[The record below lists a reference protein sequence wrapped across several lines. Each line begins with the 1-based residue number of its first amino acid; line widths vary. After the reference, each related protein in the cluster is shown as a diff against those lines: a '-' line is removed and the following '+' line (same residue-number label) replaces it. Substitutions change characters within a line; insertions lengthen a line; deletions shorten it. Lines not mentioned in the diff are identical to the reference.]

1 LIRERIRHGHTP
13 DTNRGITRYRFALIR
28 KASAV
33 FKADPAVFLSFA
45 ARLKACPDT
54 NQNNRISRSE
64 RVAEEVF
71 VVEK

>member
-1 LIRERIRHGHTP
+1 LIRERIRHWHTP

-45 ARLKACPDT
+45 ARLKA
-54 NQNNRISRSE
+54 RSE